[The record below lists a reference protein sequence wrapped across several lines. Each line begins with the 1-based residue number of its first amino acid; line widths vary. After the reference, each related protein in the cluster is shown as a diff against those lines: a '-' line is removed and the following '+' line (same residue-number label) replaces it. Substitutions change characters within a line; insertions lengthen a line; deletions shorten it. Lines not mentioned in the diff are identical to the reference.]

1 MKDCMPNSVF
11 WRVLVVLLLC
21 VSLKVHAVDAQKL
34 EATILVQSDEFA
46 ITLFDLYMYLQP
58 EQEVDEDG
66 FDWGSSE
73 RLREGLQQLYA
84 LKVLRARADR
94 AELMSSEERQWKADY
109 ELSMAL
115 VKQYLSNTVEAE
127 ASRLD
132 LEQLALE
139 YYLSHKPEFYVPETL
154 SLRTLLV
161 SIECRSPDEAFA
173 RADALTS
180 QISETVDFEHL
191 VRQHT
196 EDPAAVAS
204 GGLMSSVIPGQTVPE
219 FEEIAFSLSEPGELS
234 EPVLT
239 EFGVHVIQLISRSPA
254 RQQSFEEIK
263 GKLLAR
269 LETEEKNK
277 ILQTLRME
285 AREYRPEGLEL
296 NMGEL
301 EKLVDSAA
309 TRM

>member
-1 MKDCMPNSVF
+1 MI
-11 WRVLVVLLLC
+11 LLLC
-21 VSLKVHAVDAQKL
+21 AALKVYAADTQKL

-94 AELMSSEERQWKADY
+94 AELMSPEERQWKADY

-139 YYLSHKPEFYVPETL
+139 YYLSHKSEFFIPETL
-154 SLRTLLV
+154 NLRTLLV
-161 SIECRSPDEAFA
+161 STDCRSTDEAFA

-180 QISETVDFEHL
+180 QISETVDFEQL

-219 FEEIAFSLSEPGELS
+219 VEEIAFSLSEPGELS

-301 EKLVDSAA
+301 EKLVDGAA